1 MHFRSEVE
9 SKLEEIQQVIL
20 DNLWNA
26 QYVVQ
31 KVKFSNAS
39 TFYFSNLPSKSFP
52 CYVVIQG
59 HRPGMYSTCQNVLEQ
74 IYNFQN
80 PLYKGFHNIH
90 ETLEFARSKIGIKFF
105 FSDKPQHELGI
116 PTPKFIRK
124 PATQLHQSANS
135 KSLRESMNEKEKE
148 NYSFTN

>member
-1 MHFRSEVE
+1 MHFRSKVE

-105 FSDKPQHELGI
+105 FFGQAPTRAGDSNPQI
-116 PTPKFIRK
+116 
-124 PATQLHQSANS
+124 
-135 KSLRESMNEKEKE
+135 
-148 NYSFTN
+148 Y